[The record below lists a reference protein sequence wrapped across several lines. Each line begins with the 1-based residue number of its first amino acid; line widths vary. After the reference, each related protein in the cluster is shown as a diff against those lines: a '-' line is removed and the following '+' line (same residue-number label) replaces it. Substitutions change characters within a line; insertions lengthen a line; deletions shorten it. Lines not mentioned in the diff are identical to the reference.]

1 MRQLSPIVTSF
12 AIAAVAASQLAA
24 TECGGGITRDPG
36 FDLWCG
42 DSLCAWKLERGHVF
56 RVPTWHTADSGVELV
71 EAGTAIEQ
79 FTAVDSDDG
88 TCIQFDMVTDVGETA
103 QATLAID
110 VYGDG
115 TVERT
120 YPIPSSSWLPF
131 SYRFAVKPPFT
142 GIRFELAKTG
152 SGRMVVARMHA
163 KVIDQGCED
172 LGAADALDGGPAPL
186 AARCDA
192 AGDCASGICAP
203 IGPFGI
209 GRCEGCDPLAP
220 ACGAGQVCGYAAP
233 GPAER
238 SVPLACV
245 ASGARSLGEQCWG
258 NAECATGICRGFCSA
273 CRDDAGCGG
282 AACLL
287 SYVRGPYVCGA
298 GQRTA
303 PRGAPCAAGADC
315 ASGACNGALRRQCLD
330 GRACASDANCPV
342 GPNLAPGPCDEVG
355 IQGGSCD

>member
-1 MRQLSPIVTSF
+1 
-12 AIAAVAASQLAA
+12 
-24 TECGGGITRDPG
+24 GITRDPG

-120 YPIPSSSWLPF
+120 YPIPSSAWLPF

-152 SGRMVVARMHA
+152 SGRMVVARIRA

-192 AGDCASGICAP
+192 AGDCASAICAP